1 MLLAFVMIIYV
12 GKKFYSVIMIK
23 KINWLDKVATLLRTI
38 MAKSL
43 IVITMPSILFLRV
56 LSRNSLI
63 ESEKGSPV
71 IV

>member
-1 MLLAFVMIIYV
+1 
-12 GKKFYSVIMIK
+12 MIK

-43 IVITMPSILFLRV
+43 IVITMPSILFFKV
-56 LSRNSLI
+56 LSKNSLI
-63 ESEKGSPV
+63 ESDYGSPV